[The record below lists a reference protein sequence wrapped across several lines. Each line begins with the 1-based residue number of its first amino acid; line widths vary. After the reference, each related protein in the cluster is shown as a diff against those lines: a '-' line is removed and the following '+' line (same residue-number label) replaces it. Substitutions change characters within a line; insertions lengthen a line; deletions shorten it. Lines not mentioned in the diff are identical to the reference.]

1 MLTQEAIVEALK
13 KVKFPGLSRD
23 IVSFGFVRDVKVEG
37 GNVSFTIHFQT
48 DNPAVGQQLQRDAEA
63 AVRAMP
69 GVQNVNVHLE
79 VAPRQA
85 APMPGG
91 QKGMLEGVRY
101 KIAVASGKGGVGKST
116 VSTNL
121 SLALV
126 ALGYT
131 VGLLDADIYGPSQ
144 QMMLGIEGRPQID
157 DRDEKIMPMENHGVK
172 TMSLGLITDPDT
184 PVIWRGPMVM
194 KALDQFLTDVKWG
207 TLDFMIIDLPP
218 GTGDAQLTLTQKVPL
233 TGAVVVTTPQDV
245 ALIDAR
251 KGLAMFRKVNVPVL
265 GIVENM
271 SYFICRHCGEREEI
285 FGHGGGRKTAE
296 MLGVPFLGEVPI
308 DPKVVI
314 GGDSGEPIVVMDPQ
328 SAAAQAFTSIAAK
341 SRRSDRERHR
351 RPHARRRPRTRPH
364 ALIWSAAAMPPLFMF
379 GKEKPPASPT
389 PNAPV
394 LHCSFCNKPQR
405 YVRKLIAGPNV
416 NICDEC
422 VESAWTS
429 SAKIARM
436 RRRRL
441 KNPLG
446 LTAIRQLAHSVA
458 CQSGSLKRS

>member
-1 MLTQEAIVEALK
+1 MPTPEQVLEALK

-23 IVSFGFVRDVKVEG
+23 IVSFGFVRDVRIDG
-37 GNVSFTIHFQT
+37 GNISFTVHFQT
-48 DNPAVGQQLQRDAEA
+48 ENPAVGQQLARDSET
-63 AVRAMP
+63 AVRAIA
-69 GVQNVNVHLE
+69 GVQNVKVNLE
-79 VAPRQA
+79 VAPRQMA
-85 APMPGG
+85 GPAMGG
-91 QKGMLEGVRY
+91 QAGILEGVRY
-101 KIAVASGKGGVGKST
+101 KVAVASGKGGVGKST

-126 ALGYT
+126 SLGYT

-157 DRDEKIMPMENHGVK
+157 ESDEKIMPMENHGVK

-207 TLDFMIIDLPP
+207 KLDFMIIDLPP

-233 TGAVVVTTPQDV
+233 SGAVVVTTPQDV

-285 FGHGGGRKTAE
+285 FGHGGGKKTAE

-308 DPKVVI
+308 DPKVVV
-314 GGDSGEPIVVMDPQ
+314 GGDSGQPIVVLDPE
-328 SAAAQAFTSIAAK
+328 SAAAQAFRQIARQVA
-341 SRRSDRERHR
+341 
-351 RPHARRRPRTRPH
+351 T
-364 ALIWSAAAMPPLFMF
+364 
-379 GKEKPPASPT
+379 
-389 PNAPV
+389 
-394 LHCSFCNKPQR
+394 Q
-405 YVRKLIAGPNV
+405 
-416 NICDEC
+416 
-422 VESAWTS
+422 VESGVGE
-429 SAKIARM
+429 
-436 RRRRL
+436 
-441 KNPLG
+441 P
-446 LTAIRQLAHSVA
+446 AHIH
-458 CQSGSLKRS
+458 

>member
-1 MLTQEAIVEALK
+1 
-13 KVKFPGLSRD
+13 
-23 IVSFGFVRDVKVEG
+23 
-37 GNVSFTIHFQT
+37 
-48 DNPAVGQQLQRDAEA
+48 
-63 AVRAMP
+63 
-69 GVQNVNVHLE
+69 
-79 VAPRQA
+79 
-85 APMPGG
+85 
-91 QKGMLEGVRY
+91 
-101 KIAVASGKGGVGKST
+101 
-116 VSTNL
+116 
-121 SLALV
+121 
-126 ALGYT
+126 
-131 VGLLDADIYGPSQ
+131 
-144 QMMLGIEGRPQID
+144 MMLGIEGRPQID

-271 SYFICRHCGEREEI
+271 SYFICRHCGQREEI

-314 GGDSGEPIVVMDPQ
+314 GGDTGEPIVVMDPE

-341 SRRSDRERHR
+341 VVDQIESGHVGHT
-351 RPHARRRPRTRPH
+351 HADEEH
-364 ALIWSAAAMPPLFMF
+364 AH
-379 GKEKPPASPT
+379 T
-389 PNAPV
+389 
-394 LHCSFCNKPQR
+394 H
-405 YVRKLIAGPNV
+405 
-416 NICDEC
+416 
-422 VESAWTS
+422 
-429 SAKIARM
+429 
-436 RRRRL
+436 
-441 KNPLG
+441 
-446 LTAIRQLAHSVA
+446 
-458 CQSGSLKRS
+458 

>member
-1 MLTQEAIVEALK
+1 MPTQEAVVEALK

-48 DNPAVGQQLQRDAEA
+48 DNPTVGQQLQRDSEA
-63 AVRAMP
+63 AVRTLP
-69 GVQNVNVHLE
+69 GVQNVQVHVE

-101 KIAVASGKGGVGKST
+101 KVAVASGKGGVGKST

-271 SYFICRHCGEREEI
+271 SYFICRHCGQREEI

-314 GGDSGEPIVVMDPQ
+314 GGDTGEPIVVMDPE

-341 SRRSDRERHR
+341 VVAQIESGHVGHT
-351 RPHARRRPRTRPH
+351 HADEEH
-364 ALIWSAAAMPPLFMF
+364 AH
-379 GKEKPPASPT
+379 T
-389 PNAPV
+389 
-394 LHCSFCNKPQR
+394 H
-405 YVRKLIAGPNV
+405 
-416 NICDEC
+416 
-422 VESAWTS
+422 
-429 SAKIARM
+429 
-436 RRRRL
+436 
-441 KNPLG
+441 
-446 LTAIRQLAHSVA
+446 
-458 CQSGSLKRS
+458 